1 VEWPYYGGDP
11 GATRYSTLTS
21 INRGN
26 VRNLQLAWVWRP
38 AEGRYNPPV
47 PGGRSAR
54 PSGFEATP
62 IMIGDTL
69 YLATP
74 YNRVIALDASSGTQ
88 LWAYDPIAYAH
99 GEPFH
104 QIGFVHR
111 GVAAW
116 ADGRERRIFLT
127 SRWRLVALAGATGR
141 PIPSFGHAG
150 EVDLTEAIGWT
161 GDRRHFGNTSPPA
174 VYRDLVIVGSSI
186 ADELTYP
193 GDPPGTVVALDA
205 RTGRV
210 RWTFRTI
217 PLPGEY
223 GSETWRNGSAT
234 RAGHANVWSVMTVDT
249 VRGLVYLP
257 VSAAG
262 NDWYGAHRPG
272 DNLFAESIVCLDART
287 GRRVWHF
294 QFVHH
299 GLWDYDP
306 AAPPTLI
313 TVRHEGKPVDAVVVA
328 GKTGFLY
335 VFDRVTG
342 RPLWPIHERP
352 VPQSSM
358 AGELSSPTQPFPV
371 KPAPFTR
378 QGFTPNDVID
388 FTPELKQAALA
399 RLKRYRFGPLFNP
412 PSLEG
417 SIIMPGW
424 IGGAAWGG
432 GSYDPEIQTYYIKG
446 NNAPAVARLVRGGA
460 ASDTIDA
467 EFRLDLLSLTPHV
480 EFPPAPSTLL
490 SRFYRRRQLPLRL
503 PINRPPYGTL
513 TAIDLRTGQHRWQ
526 VPVGDDASVRNHP
539 ALKHVKLPRRLGA
552 VGAAG
557 PMVTSGGLVFVSGG
571 STGLYAL
578 DKETGQELWEADLGE
593 PGYGNPMTYRTRGG
607 RQFVLVA
614 VGKKDLRLM
623 AFALPVR

>member
-21 INRGN
+21 INRSN

-38 AEGRYNPPV
+38 AEGRYEPPV

-54 PSGFEATP
+54 PGGFEATP

-69 YLATP
+69 YVTTA
-74 YNRVIALDASSGTQ
+74 YNRVIALDAHTGMQ
-88 LWAYDPIAYAH
+88 LWAYDPLAYVYGQPYH
-99 GEPFH
+99 R
-104 QIGFVHR
+104 IGFVHR
-111 GVAAW
+111 GVAVWSEGA
-116 ADGRERRIFLT
+116 ERRVFLT
-127 SRWRLVALAGATGR
+127 SRWRLIALAATTGR
-141 PIPSFGHAG
+141 PIRSFGHAG

-161 GDRRHFGNTSPPA
+161 GDRRHFSNTSPPA

-210 RWTFRTI
+210 RWRFHTI
-217 PLPGEY
+217 PTGDEY
-223 GSETWRNGSAT
+223 GSHTWKRGSAE
-234 RAGHANVWSVMTVDT
+234 RAGHVNVWSVMTVDT
-249 VRGLVYLP
+249 ARGLVYLP

-262 NDWYGAHRPG
+262 NDWYGVNRPG

-294 QFVHH
+294 QLVHH

-313 TVRHEGKPVDAVVVA
+313 TVQHEGKPVDAVIVA

-335 VFDRVTG
+335 AFERTNG
-342 RPLWPIHERP
+342 RPLWPIEERP
-352 VPQSSM
+352 VPHSGM
-358 AGELSSPTQPFPV
+358 AGELSSPTQPMPV

-388 FTPELKQAALA
+388 FTPELRQAALA
-399 RLKRYRFGPLFNP
+399 QLSHYRFGPIFNP
-412 PSLEG
+412 PSIEG

-432 GSYDPEIQTYYIKG
+432 GSYDPETQTYYVKG
-446 NNAPAVARLVRGGA
+446 NNAPTLAQLRRAGA
-460 ASDTIDA
+460 ASDTVDA
-467 EFRLDLLSLTPHV
+467 DFVVGLHLTPQLT
-480 EFPPAPSTLL
+480 FPAPRPGLL
-490 SRFYRRRQLPLRL
+490 SRFYRGSDSLPPL
-503 PINRPPYGTL
+503 PINKPPYGTL

-526 VPVGDDASVRNHP
+526 VPVGDDPIVRHHP
-539 ALKHVKLPRRLGA
+539 ALKNVRLPPRLGA

-557 PMVTSGGLVFVSGG
+557 PIVTRGGLVFVSGA
-571 STGLYAL
+571 SNGLYAL
-578 DKETGQELWEADLGE
+578 DKDTGRELWEADLGE
-593 PGYGNPMTYRTRGG
+593 PGYGNPMTYRTRDGT
-607 RQFVLVA
+607 QFVVVA
-614 VGKKDLRLM
+614 VGRKDARLM
-623 AFALPVR
+623 AFALPAR